1 MQQSKDESIE
11 SYRTCKQICC
21 RKPLEDAKEICN
33 YQSGEF
39 SSEHVFKIPEN
50 KGLTRLEIQD
60 AANNIIEA
68 TNKKRK
74 RDSDMLR
81 DFKKT
86 AEYQVESHL

>member
-1 MQQSKDESIE
+1 M
-11 SYRTCKQICC
+11 
-21 RKPLEDAKEICN
+21 L
-33 YQSGEF
+33 
-39 SSEHVFKIPEN
+39 KIPEN

-68 TNKKRK
+68 TNTKRK

-86 AEYQVESHL
+86 AEYQVEYILLCTLLYYSHFNLMK

>member
-1 MQQSKDESIE
+1 M
-11 SYRTCKQICC
+11 
-21 RKPLEDAKEICN
+21 
-33 YQSGEF
+33 
-39 SSEHVFKIPEN
+39 FKIPEN
-50 KGLTRLEIQD
+50 KGLKRLEIQD